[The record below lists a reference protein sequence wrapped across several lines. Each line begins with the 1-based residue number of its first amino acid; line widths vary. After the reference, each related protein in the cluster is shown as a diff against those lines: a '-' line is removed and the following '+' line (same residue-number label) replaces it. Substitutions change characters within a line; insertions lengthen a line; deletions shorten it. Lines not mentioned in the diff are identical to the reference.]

1 MQIRRHNVIG
11 DLLRCNGRISRKRTE
26 DGRHF
31 VDLIV
36 WADTQRG
43 ELSLKV
49 EATVELLLD

>member
-1 MQIRRHNVIG
+1 VQIRRHNVIG